1 MSQELYKWTFHTKKD
16 RGHLWYIIAFACVIG
31 LVIWGFLTSQYGMSF
46 VIILLAGVT
55 FYIEN
60 NSEDSVEIVI
70 SEI

>member
-1 MSQELYKWTFHTKKD
+1 
-16 RGHLWYIIAFACVIG
+16 
-31 LVIWGFLTSQYGMSF
+31 MSF

-70 SEI
+70 SEIWVMVGNKFYDLINSVLSLLKLSNFKGI